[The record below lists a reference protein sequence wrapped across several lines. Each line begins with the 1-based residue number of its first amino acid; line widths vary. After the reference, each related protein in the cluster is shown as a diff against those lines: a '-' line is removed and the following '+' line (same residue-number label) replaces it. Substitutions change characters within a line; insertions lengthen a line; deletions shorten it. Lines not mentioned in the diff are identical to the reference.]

1 MPISRSTALESR
13 PADNSDPGAVDNRL
27 SLDPNNVD
35 WADEIADWEDGSEYT
50 LTIKVTQ
57 ISPGEFEVNEVT
69 PEAESESEDTAPEE
83 EEEPMMKGKTGGK
96 VNKAVRNM
104 MSESM

>member
-1 MPISRSTALESR
+1 MPISRSTALESS

-35 WADEIADWEDGSEYT
+35 WADAIADWEDGSEYT
-50 LTIKVTQ
+50 LTVKVTQ

-69 PEAESESEDTAPEE
+69 PKAEE
-83 EEEPMMKGKTGGK
+83 EDDATEEQEEPMMKGKTSGK

-104 MSESM
+104 MRESM